1 MANEDIQGKII
12 KAAMTLAAS
21 RGWAEATL
29 RDIAEEAGLSLAA
42 LHTHALDKT
51 DILVMLGRR
60 IDARVLESATQSG
73 EDDSAH
79 DRLFDVL
86 MERYEILNDYR
97 AGLVAVLNSFTLDPK
112 QAVISLPHLCRS
124 MTWMM
129 EAAGID
135 TGGITGAAK
144 LAGVTAVYLKV
155 LKTWCGDESA
165 DLSATMAALDKDLGR
180 AEKLASMIGLVAA

>member
-1 MANEDIQGKII
+1 MAKDDIQGRII
-12 KAAMTLAAS
+12 EAAMTLAAT
-21 RGWAEATL
+21 RGWADTSL
-29 RDIAEEAGLSLAA
+29 REIAEEAGMSLVA

-60 IDARVLESATQSG
+60 IDARVLENATQDG
-73 EDDSAH
+73 DDDSAH

-97 AGLVAVLNSFTLDPK
+97 DGLVAVLGSFTLDPK

-129 EAAGID
+129 EAAGIE

-144 LAGVTAVYLKV
+144 LAGVTAIYLKG
-155 LKTWCGDESA
+155 LKTWRDDESA
-165 DLSATMAALDKDLGR
+165 DLAATMSTLDKDLGR
-180 AEKLASMIGLVAA
+180 AEKLASMIGLLAV

>member
-1 MANEDIQGKII
+1 MLKDDIQGRII
-12 KAAMTLAAS
+12 EAAMTLAAT
-21 RGWAEATL
+21 RGWANTSL
-29 RDIAEEAGLSLAA
+29 REIAEEAGMSLAA

-60 IDARVLESATQSG
+60 IDARVLENATQDG
-73 EDDSAH
+73 DDDSVH

-97 AGLVAVLNSFTLDPK
+97 DGLVAVLGSFTLDPK

-144 LAGVTAVYLKV
+144 LAGVTAVYLKG
-155 LKTWCGDESA
+155 LKAWRDDESA
-165 DLSATMAALDKDLGR
+165 DLAATMATLDKDLGR
-180 AEKLASMIGLVAA
+180 AEKLASMIGLLAV